1 MTPDARLLIAPGCP
15 HCGSVSEILSSLV
28 KEGLIGKL
36 EIINLAIYPEAAAEA
51 GTRSVPWFR
60 IGEYSFTGAH
70 TEGEIRSW
78 AEKAAEGESWT
89 AYYHDL
95 LDNQQ
100 LAEASDS
107 LKENPDRLCPLI
119 ASLDDKDLPLVV
131 KIGIGAVLEDFEG
144 AASLVECIPQ
154 LTELTRSE
162 DPATRAD
169 ACHYLGL
176 TGSKEILP
184 IISVLAEDE
193 AEQVREIARDVL
205 EEMGGA

>member
-1 MTPDARLLIAPGCP
+1 LLIAPGCP
-15 HCGSVSEILSSLV
+15 HCGSVSEILSGLV
-28 KEGLIGKL
+28 KEGLVGKL
-36 EIINLAIYPEAAAEA
+36 EIINLAVHPEAAAEA
-51 GTRSVPWFR
+51 GTRSVPWFK

-78 AEKAAEGESWT
+78 AEKAAQGEDWT
-89 AYYHDL
+89 AYYHGL

-100 LAEASDS
+100 LKETSES
-107 LKENPDRLCPLI
+107 LKQNPDRLCPLV

-144 AASLVECIPQ
+144 DASLAECIPQ

-184 IISVLAEDE
+184 VISILLDDE
-193 AEQVREIARDVL
+193 AEQVREIAADVL
-205 EEMGGA
+205 DEFGEV

>member
-1 MTPDARLLIAPGCP
+1 VKPDARLLIAPGCP
-15 HCGSVSEILSSLV
+15 HCGSVTEILTGLV
-28 KEGLIGKL
+28 KEGLIGQL
-36 EIINLAIYPEAAAEA
+36 DIINLSVHPEAAAEA

-70 TEGEIRSW
+70 TASEIRAW
-78 AEKAAEGESWT
+78 AEKAASGEGWT

-95 LDNQQ
+95 LDNRQ
-100 LAEASDS
+100 LEEAAAS
-107 LKENPDRLCPLI
+107 LKQHPDRLCSLI
-119 ASLDDKDLPLVV
+119 ASLEDKDLPMVV

-144 AASLVECIPQ
+144 DASLVQCIPE

-176 TGSKEILP
+176 TGSEDILP
-184 IISVLAEDE
+184 LVRALVDDED
-193 AEQVREIARDVL
+193 AHVREIASDVL
-205 EEMGGA
+205 EEIGQ